1 MNNMKANIV
10 INVEHDFGKNTDTV
24 SCSCT
29 GSKILILE
37 GVCEL
42 LAEMEEVDSDPARFR
57 TLFLKLL
64 NEARK
69 EGKHGN

>member
-10 INVEHDFGKNTDTV
+10 IDVEHDTEKNVDIINCKV
-24 SCSCT
+24 N

-42 LAEMEEVDSDPARFR
+42 LVEMEEVDSDPAGFR

-64 NEARK
+64 NEART
-69 EGKHGN
+69 EGKTW